1 MKRMIKKW
9 ALMLSTTIWVL
20 LLATG
25 FSATAF
31 AYVEPDTETEQVV
44 EVTEPEPQE
53 MTPFTVAGNG
63 EVEDD
68 IAGESS
74 KEFLTIKTKEG
85 STFFLIIDR
94 ARDNENVYM
103 LAMIDAYDLQEF
115 LEDEERS
122 DKEEAP
128 AVVIPDPVPEP
139 APAVPVDEPEEPK
152 DTGNM
157 TRILALIFAAALAGA
172 AAFFYFYIY
181 KPKQNMDEPQ
191 SENMETDESLPTEN
205 EDEEQGDS
213 TEEDE

>member
-1 MKRMIKKW
+1 MIKKW
-9 ALMLSTTIWVL
+9 ALMLSTTMCAL

-139 APAVPVDEPEEPK
+139 APAVTVDEPEEPK

-157 TRILALIFAAALAGA
+157 TGILALIFAAALAGA
-172 AAFFYFYIY
+172 GAFFYFYIY
-181 KPKQNMDEPQ
+181 KPKQNIDEPQ

>member
-1 MKRMIKKW
+1 MIKKW
-9 ALMLSTTIWVL
+9 ALTLSTAMCVL
-20 LLATG
+20 LFATG
-25 FSATAF
+25 FSFTAF
-31 AYVEPDTETEQVV
+31 AYVEPDTETEQAV

-139 APAVPVDEPEEPK
+139 APAVTADEPEEPK
-152 DTGNM
+152 DTRNM

-172 AAFFYFYIY
+172 GAFFYFCIY
-181 KPKQNMDEPQ
+181 KPKQNTDEPQ